1 MSKPTKYILIIL
13 LLGLIGLQFFS
24 GKAPEV
30 RMENPGDLIANEAIE
45 GPVAD
50 LLRAACYDCHSMETK
65 YPWYTKV
72 SPVNGVIFQ
81 HINEGREELN
91 FSEWTSMPKR
101 TQIRK
106 LKEVAEELEEGEM
119 PLASYTWIHSEAKL
133 TDEQRQSLIS
143 WAESLSNS
151 ILSE

>member
-1 MSKPTKYILIIL
+1 MF

-30 RMENPGDLIANEAIE
+30 RAENPGDLITTEAIQ

-91 FSEWTSMPKR
+91 FSEWASMPKR

-106 LKEVAEELEEGEM
+106 LKELAEELEEGKM
-119 PLASYTWIHSEAKL
+119 PLASYTWIHSEAEL
-133 TDEQRQSLIS
+133 TDDQKQILID
-143 WAESLSNS
+143 WANELSNS
-151 ILSE
+151 ILSN